1 VAGDRI
7 VKRVLPVLVVFLI
20 ASCNSSQ
27 KGSAGKGQSDPQ
39 DEKYNQAL
47 EYYTLTHKLGTDAN
61 SPVDGL
67 HTRPTSGLD
76 KQTGKRMVSLLEGLR
91 AWRVE
96 TPDARVPRK
105 DQEEMERLVEFVFQ
119 DPMSRGQMVIKT
131 YDLKMCERVAYQ
143 FYNRNRCLVS
153 VTFYNRGPMI
163 QAGLDLYAFKY
174 KDRWELIHRADW
186 IR

>member
-1 VAGDRI
+1 MKHI
-7 VKRVLPVLVVFLI
+7 LPVLVVLFV
-20 ASCNSSQ
+20 ASCGSSQ

-39 DEKYNQAL
+39 DARYNQAL
-47 EYYTLTHKLGTDAN
+47 EYYTLTRKLGVDPN

-96 TPDARVPRK
+96 TPDARVARS
-105 DQEEMERLVEFVFQ
+105 DQQEMERLVEFVFQ

-143 FYNRNRCLVS
+143 FYNKNRCLVS

-163 QAGLDLYAFKY
+163 QAGLDLYAFKHEGQ
-174 KDRWELIHRADW
+174 WVIIHRVDW